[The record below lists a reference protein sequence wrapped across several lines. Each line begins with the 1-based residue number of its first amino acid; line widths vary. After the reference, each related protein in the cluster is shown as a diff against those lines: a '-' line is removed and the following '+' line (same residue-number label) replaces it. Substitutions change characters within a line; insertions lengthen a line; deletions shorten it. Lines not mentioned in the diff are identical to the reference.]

1 MGSKSGDD
9 DQVAGC
15 GWKSAQGPC
24 IVNFMPKHLDSTIAP
39 FNRTLVVLAYD
50 QLCTFEFGTAIEAF
64 GRDDP
69 ERKAPLYDLRVAAA
83 EPGPLRAFGGVHIV
97 VEGGLELLERAGTI
111 VIPGWRDLAENV
123 SAQLLEAL
131 KAANARG
138 CRIVTICAGTFVLA
152 ATGLLAGKRAT
163 THWHH
168 QALALAYPDIQ
179 VEPSVL
185 YVDEGDILTSAGCSS
200 GLDACLH
207 LIRRDFGPDA
217 ANRAAR
223 RMVTPPHR
231 LGCQA
236 QYIEQ
241 PVTVRPGSSLAPML
255 DQLRARLDS
264 NIDIA
269 QLAGAAHMSRRTFLR
284 RFHDATGTTP
294 GDWLL
299 GVRLER
305 AKALLETSALP
316 MPLIAE
322 QCGFGSAE
330 TLRHHFRNKL
340 GSSPTSYRKQ
350 FRREQITL

>member
-1 MGSKSGDD
+1 
-9 DQVAGC
+9 
-15 GWKSAQGPC
+15 
-24 IVNFMPKHLDSTIAP
+24 MPKRHPAALP

-69 ERKAPLYDLRVAAA
+69 ELKKPLYELRVAAA
-83 EPGPLRAFGGVHIV
+83 EPGPLRAFGGVQIT
-97 VEGGLELLERAGTI
+97 VEGGLELLEQAGTV
-111 VIPGWRDLAENV
+111 VIPGWRDLAEDV
-123 SAQLLEAL
+123 APDLLQAL
-131 KAANARG
+131 TAASARG

-168 QALALAYPDIQ
+168 HQALAKAYPEIQ

-185 YVDEGDILTSAGCSS
+185 YVDEGNILTSAGCAS

-241 PVTVRPGSSLAPML
+241 PVTVRPGSSLAPLL
-255 DQLRARLDS
+255 DQLRARPDS
-264 NIDIA
+264 DLTIDQMA
-269 QLAGAAHMSRRTFLR
+269 HAAHMSRRTFLR

-294 GDWLL
+294 ADWLL

-322 QCGFGSAE
+322 QCGFGTAA
-330 TLRHHFRNKL
+330 TLRHHFRTKL
-340 GSSPTSYRKQ
+340 DSSPSCYRKQ
-350 FRREQITL
+350 FGRA

>member
-1 MGSKSGDD
+1 
-9 DQVAGC
+9 
-15 GWKSAQGPC
+15 
-24 IVNFMPKHLDSTIAP
+24 MPKHLPDSIP
-39 FNRTLVVLAYD
+39 FNNRLVVLAYD

-64 GRDDP
+64 GRNDP
-69 ERKAPLYDLRVAAA
+69 QLKRPLYELRVAAA
-83 EPGPLRAFGGVHIV
+83 EPGPLRAFGGVQITV
-97 VEGGLELLERAGTI
+97 QGGLELLEQAGTV
-111 VIPGWRDLAENV
+111 VIPGWRDLAEEV
-123 SAQLLEAL
+123 PAGLLDAL
-131 KAANARG
+131 RAASQRG

-152 ATGLLAGKRAT
+152 ATGLLAGRRAT

-168 QALALAYPDIQ
+168 HEALSRAYPDIQ

-185 YVDEGDILTSAGCSS
+185 YVDEGNILTSAGCAS
-200 GLDACLH
+200 GLDACLY
-207 LIRRDFGPDA
+207 LIRRDFGPEA

-255 DQLRARLDS
+255 DALMASPHSD
-264 NIDIA
+264 IDIEHMA
-269 QLAGAAHMSRRTFLR
+269 RTAHMSRRTFLR

-294 GDWLL
+294 ANWLL

-305 AKALLETSALP
+305 AKALLETSTLP

-322 QCGFGSAE
+322 RCGFGTAA
-330 TLRHHFRNKL
+330 TLRHHFRKSL
-340 GSSPTSYRKQ
+340 DSSPSCYRKQ
-350 FRREQITL
+350 FGRAE

>member
-1 MGSKSGDD
+1 
-9 DQVAGC
+9 
-15 GWKSAQGPC
+15 
-24 IVNFMPKHLDSTIAP
+24 MPKLIDDTLAP
-39 FNRTLVVLAYD
+39 FNAMLVVLAYD

-69 ERKAPLYDLRVAAA
+69 QRKAPLYDLRVAAV
-83 EPGPLRAFGGVHIV
+83 EPGPLRAFGGVQIV
-97 VEGGLELLERAGTI
+97 VQGGLELLAQAGTI
-111 VIPGWRDLAENV
+111 VIPGWRDLAPDVPAE
-123 SAQLLEAL
+123 LLEQL
-131 KAANARG
+131 RAASARG

-168 QALALAYPDIQ
+168 HLALARAYPDIQ

-185 YVDEGDILTSAGCSS
+185 YVDEGDILTSAGSSS
-200 GLDACLH
+200 GIDACLH

-223 RMVTPPHR
+223 RIVTPPHR

-241 PVTVRPGSSLAPML
+241 PVSVKPGSSLAPLL
-255 DQLRARLDS
+255 DQLRAHPNS
-264 NIDIA
+264 EIDIA
-269 QLAGAAHMSRRTFLR
+269 HLARIVNMSRRTFLR

-305 AKALLETSALP
+305 AKVLLETSVLSIP
-316 MPLIAE
+316 RIAE
-322 QCGFGSAE
+322 QCGLGSAE
-330 TLRHHFRNKL
+330 NLRHHFRNKL
-340 GSSPTSYRKQ
+340 GSSPTCYRKQ
-350 FRREQITL
+350 FGRAVPAD

>member
-1 MGSKSGDD
+1 
-9 DQVAGC
+9 
-15 GWKSAQGPC
+15 
-24 IVNFMPKHLDSTIAP
+24 MPKHPSDAIP
-39 FNRTLVVLAYD
+39 FNRRLVILAYD

-64 GRDDP
+64 GRNDP
-69 ERKAPLYDLRVAAA
+69 QLESPLYDVSVAAA
-83 EPGPLRAFGGVHIV
+83 EPGPLRAFGGVQIC
-97 VEGGLELLERAGTI
+97 VEGGLELLEQAGTI
-111 VIPGWRDLAENV
+111 VIPGWRDLAQEV
-123 SAQLLEAL
+123 PCDLLDAL
-131 KAANARG
+131 KAASQRG

-152 ATGLLAGKRAT
+152 ATGLLAGRRAT

-168 QALALAYPDIQ
+168 HQALAQAYPDVQ

-185 YVDEGDILTSAGCSS
+185 YVDEGNLLTSAGCAS

-207 LIRRDFGPDA
+207 LIRRDFGPEA

-241 PVTVRPGSSLAPML
+241 AVTVRSASSLAPLL
-255 DQLRARLDS
+255 DKLRASPDNGLDIES
-264 NIDIA
+264 MA
-269 QLAGAAHMSRRTFLR
+269 RSAHMSRRTFLR

-294 GDWLL
+294 SNWLL

-305 AKALLETSALP
+305 AKALLETSTLP

-322 QCGFGSAE
+322 QCGFGTAA
-330 TLRHHFRNKL
+330 TLRHHFRKSL
-340 GSSPTSYRKQ
+340 DSSPSCYRKQ
-350 FRREQITL
+350 FARAELAL